1 MLRAERGRVV
11 AVCCGPVLQRVAAF
25 ALVVQVLA
33 FPQGARAQQPT
44 KAASPVELVNTLR
57 GSDSSPEYSRGS
69 TFPAVAVPFG
79 FNLWTPV
86 TQPDAASWLYRYEH
100 TAIQGFS
107 ASHEPS
113 ATLGDYASFQILPS
127 VGELVWRAGERGA
140 TFSHAREVAKPHYY
154 RVDLANGIR
163 VEITPTLHAAA
174 LRITYP
180 ARTPRHLLFD
190 VLDKASGGMQADI
203 AQRSVSGEV
212 SYRGPKLYFYA
223 KVDAPLEDTV
233 SAPDGRAS
241 VAVSFG
247 KHAPRTVTLRVGTSY
262 LSLEQARVHVEQE
275 TADLSFDALKEQARA
290 SWDSLLNRVTVEGA
304 SNSQKL
310 SFYSNLYRALLYP
323 STLTEHEH
331 GADKHFSPFSN
342 SVRPGVA
349 YVNNGF
355 ADTFRAAWPLYFLL
369 VPEQAGTMLEGVL
382 NAYRAGGWL
391 PRASAPGYREGQNGT
406 HAAVLF
412 ADAYTKGIRN
422 FDLQTAYAAALKDAL
437 VVPSR
442 VGLGRA
448 GLARGAFRNYIPHE
462 DMPGSAAWHFE
473 NCIDDFSVSQ
483 LARALGDHTHAEYF
497 RLRSLNYAVLYAP
510 QTGFF
515 RGRRADGS
523 PRIPE
528 GKFRPEE
535 WGYEFAEGNAYH
547 YVAPAMHDPG
557 GVASLYGGAKA
568 FAAKLDVVLSAAP
581 DFRAG
586 SFKQV
591 IHEMSEARAGGLGQ
605 YAHHSEVMQ
614 HLLYMYD
621 YVGQPWQTQK
631 YVRKVLSESSPFY
644 SPGAA
649 GGGYLGEEDT
659 GQLSAWYVLS
669 ALGFYPARVGQ
680 AAYAIGSPL
689 FARSTLALENGKSFE
704 VVAHDNSDTNVYIQR
719 AILNGQPLE
728 APYLT
733 HAEIL
738 KGGTLELYMGDKPSL
753 WGSAAIAAPELVGS
767 DTLKEGVLSDC
778 AQAGTASASLDNAE
792 SGEGPGAAFDDDSR
806 TKWLATDAAAWLSY
820 KMPSACAARF
830 YTLTSADDEPAR
842 DPKEWTLE
850 GSNDGDTWIALD
862 QRHNEDFGFRHQ
874 TRVFELH
881 QPAAYQSYRLRVT
894 ANHGDLRLQLAE
906 LELLRVRSDRTAPP
920 GAAAPGL
927 HQDSFWCSL
936 VKRCSCSCSVVAP
949 GSVVGFPWFSWLLLA
964 LAFRWRKRH

>member
-1 MLRAERGRVV
+1 MFRGEHSRIV
-11 AVCCGPVLQRVAAF
+11 AASCALVLQRVAAL
-25 ALVVQVLA
+25 ALVLQVLA
-33 FPQGARAQQPT
+33 FPQGAGAQQLT
-44 KAASPVELVNTLR
+44 EAASPVELVNTLR

-69 TFPAVAVPFG
+69 TFPAVAMPFG

-86 TQPDAASWLYRYEH
+86 TRPDAANSLYRYED

-113 ATLGDYASFQILPS
+113 AALGDYASFQILPS
-127 VGELVWRAGERGA
+127 VGEVVWRAGKRGS

-154 RVDLANGIR
+154 RVDLASGIR

-180 ARTPRHLLFD
+180 ARAPRNLLFD
-190 VLDKASGGMQADI
+190 VLDKASGGMQADV
-203 AQRSVSGEV
+203 ARGSVSGEV
-212 SYRGPKLYFYA
+212 SDRGPKLYFYA
-223 KVDAPLEDTV
+223 KVDAPLEHAV

-241 VAVSFG
+241 VAVSFS

-262 LSLEQARVHVEQE
+262 LSGEQARVHVEQE
-275 TADLSFDALKEQARA
+275 AADLSFDALKEQARA
-290 SWDSLLNRVTVEGA
+290 RWDSLLNRVAVEGA
-304 SNSQKL
+304 SNSQKVT
-310 SFYSNLYRALLYP
+310 FYSNLYRALLYP
-323 STLTEHEH
+323 STLTEHEN

-342 SVRPGVA
+342 SVRPGVS

-369 VPEQAGTMLEGVL
+369 IPEQAGTMLEGVL

-391 PRASAPGYREGQNGT
+391 PRASAPGYREGQVGT

-412 ADAYTKGIRN
+412 ADAYAKGIRN
-422 FDLQTAYAAALKDAL
+422 FDLHAAYAAVLKDAL

-448 GLARGAFRNYIPHE
+448 GLARGAFRSYIPHE
-462 DMPGSAAWHFE
+462 DVPGSAAWHFE
-473 NCIDDFSVSQ
+473 DCIDDFSISQ
-483 LARALGDHTHAEYF
+483 LARALGDHAHAEYF
-497 RLRSLNYAVLYAP
+497 RLRSLNYGTLYAS

-515 RGRRADGS
+515 RGRRADGN
-523 PRIPE
+523 PRSAE

-535 WGYEFAEGNAYH
+535 WGYEFAAGNAYH
-547 YVAPAMHDPG
+547 YTAPAMHDPG

-568 FAAKLDVVLSAAP
+568 FAAKLDAVLGAP
-581 DFRAG
+581 TGFRPG
-586 SFKQV
+586 SFKQE

-605 YAHHSEVMQ
+605 YAHHSAAMQ

-644 SPGAA
+644 SAGAA

-680 AAYAIGSPL
+680 ATYAIGSPL
-689 FARSTLALENGKSFE
+689 FARSKIALENGKSFE
-704 VVAHDNSDTNVYIQR
+704 VVAHDNSDMNVYIQR
-719 AILNGQPLE
+719 AILNGQPRE
-728 APYLT
+728 TPYLT
-733 HAEIL
+733 HAEVL
-738 KGGTLELYMGDKPSL
+738 QGGTLELYMGDKPSL

-767 DTLKEGVLSDC
+767 DMLKEGVLSDC
-778 AQAGTASASLDNAE
+778 AQGGTARASLDNAE
-792 SGEGPGAAFDDDSR
+792 WGEVAGAAFDDDSR
-806 TKWLATDAAAWLSY
+806 TKWLAKDAAAWLSY
-820 KMPSACAARF
+820 KVPSACAARF

-850 GSNDGDTWIALD
+850 GSNDGDTWVALD

-874 TRVFELH
+874 TRVFELPK
-881 QPAAYQSYRLRVT
+881 PAAYQSYRLRVT
-894 ANHGDLRLQLAE
+894 ANHGDPKLQLAE
-906 LELLRVRSDRTAPP
+906 LELLRVRSDRTPP
-920 GAAAPGL
+920 PAAAAPSL
-927 HQDSFWCSL
+927 HQDSLWCRL
-936 VKRCSCSCSVVAP
+936 LKRCSCSVVAP
-949 GSVVGFPWFSWLLLA
+949 GSAGGFSWVPWLLLA
-964 LAFRWRKRH
+964 LAFCRRKRH